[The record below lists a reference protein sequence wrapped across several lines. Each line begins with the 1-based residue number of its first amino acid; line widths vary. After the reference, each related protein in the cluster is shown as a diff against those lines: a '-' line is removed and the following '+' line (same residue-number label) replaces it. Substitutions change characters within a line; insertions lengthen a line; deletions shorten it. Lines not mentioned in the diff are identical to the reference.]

1 MKHNGSVKKM
11 LDWTSLYL
19 VIGVLDVTLI
29 LMFIVIVIT
38 SISFIIIIV
47 IIVTS
52 LC

>member
-1 MKHNGSVKKM
+1 MIQASCDAVWDQAHAESVQK
-11 LDWTSLYL
+11 
-19 VIGVLDVTLI
+19 VLDVTLI